1 MSKKIPLAA
10 VLRINCRET
19 SGEAA
24 GGGQVK
30 DDGGSEQDSDSKEG
44 AKCQGLNIFSRWSP
58 KDFLTGAD

>member
-44 AKCQGLNIFSRWSP
+44 AKCQGLNIF
-58 KDFLTGAD
+58 